1 MTDGPAENDRPLA
14 GEEAGVNSDLDSNT
28 DAEPVAIEEVLVP
41 VDGSE
46 ESIAAVEYA
55 VAIAARYDARVH
67 ALYVLEEGLVR
78 DLAAGTIEEEEV
90 AARGREFMDA
100 ARECA
105 PESVS
110 LTHSTAYG
118 FSPTQKARH
127 PGSVIVDAAEAAA
140 VDFLV
145 IPREPGGA
153 EQEQTLSK
161 AAEYVLQYANQPV
174 LST

>member
-1 MTDGPAENDRPLA
+1 MTDGPAENDRLPAA
-14 GEEAGVNSDLDSNT
+14 GEGVDVDSDS

-46 ESIAAVEYA
+46 ESIVAVEYA
-55 VAIAARYDARVH
+55 VAIAERYDARVH
-67 ALYVLEEGLVR
+67 ALYVLDEGLVR
-78 DLAAGTIEEEEV
+78 DLATGTIEEEEV
-90 AARGREFMDA
+90 AARGEEFMDA

-127 PGSVIVDAAEAAA
+127 PGSVIIDAAEAAA

-145 IPREPGGA
+145 IPREPVGPS
-153 EQEQTLSK
+153 QEATLGK
-161 AAEYVLQYANQPV
+161 AAEYVLQYADQPV

>member
-118 FSPTQKARH
+118 FSPEK
-127 PGSVIVDAAEAAA
+127 P
-140 VDFLV
+140 
-145 IPREPGGA
+145 
-153 EQEQTLSK
+153 
-161 AAEYVLQYANQPV
+161 
-174 LST
+174 